1 MLVRSIA
8 QVSGACNKQRE
19 FIKHAHMDKIE
30 AAIKDMSAWLKYTI
44 YSSQVGTSLDC
55 MEFFNSQI

>member
-1 MLVRSIA
+1 MLARSIT

-30 AAIKDMSAWLKYTI
+30 AAIKDMSA
-44 YSSQVGTSLDC
+44 
-55 MEFFNSQI
+55 